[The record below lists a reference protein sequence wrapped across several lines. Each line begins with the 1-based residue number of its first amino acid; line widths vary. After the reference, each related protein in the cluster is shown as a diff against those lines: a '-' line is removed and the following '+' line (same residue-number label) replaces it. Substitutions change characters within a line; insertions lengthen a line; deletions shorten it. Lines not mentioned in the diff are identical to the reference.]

1 MPIVIARSASDEA
14 IPDNEKLVRL
24 PRFARNDKLGL
35 SNNLREGTYAGT
47 TAAELQDILRRAFAF
62 EDTV

>member
-1 MPIVIARSASDEA
+1 MA
-14 IPDNEKLVRL
+14 ISVWRKAVRL

-47 TAAELQDILRRAFAF
+47 TAAELQDSLRQAFVF
-62 EDTV
+62 EDTG